1 MNQGILYIMTTAVS
15 GLIKIG
21 KTGTASYKERMRFLE
36 GNGYRN
42 VVGLKRY
49 FAIELED
56 YGDKEKLLQEVFS
69 RSRVGESELFSLDE
83 ELVQQ
88 LLLSFEGKV
97 IYPEHITKEQEFDV
111 VTEARKQSALFS
123 FYAKGLSDGDTVT
136 FIPDAA
142 VTAAV
147 ASSREV
153 EYLGQVWKLS
163 PLTRILMEQRG
174 QGNASGAYQGAAYWA
189 YEGVK
194 LKDIKDTPGATNDV

>member
-1 MNQGILYIMTTAVS
+1 MTTAVS

-21 KTGTASYKERMRFLE
+21 KTGTNSYKERMRFLE

-42 VVGLKRY
+42 VVGLKRF

-56 YGDKEKLLQEVFS
+56 YSDKEKLLHEVFS

-88 LLLSFEGKV
+88 LLLSFEGRV
-97 IYPEHITKEQEFDV
+97 VYPEHVTKEQEFDV
-111 VTEARKQSALFS
+111 VTEARKQSALFN

-136 FIPDAA
+136 FVPDPSVKA
-142 VTAAV
+142 TV
-147 ASSREV
+147 AGSREV
-153 EYLGQVWKLS
+153 EYLGQFWKLS
-163 PLTRILMEQRG
+163 PLTRILMEERG

-189 YEGVK
+189 HGGVK
-194 LKDIKDTPGATNDV
+194 LKDIQDTTPANKEAL